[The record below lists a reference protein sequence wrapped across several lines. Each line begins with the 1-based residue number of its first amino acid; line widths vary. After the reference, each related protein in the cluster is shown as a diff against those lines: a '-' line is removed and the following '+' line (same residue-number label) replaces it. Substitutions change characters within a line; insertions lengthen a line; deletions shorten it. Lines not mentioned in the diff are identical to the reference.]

1 MLYSEKNDFTF
12 GPDGFAV
19 TLLSLKGNKRLKK
32 FFLTPMQYL
41 GYFDNEGTEICEKD
55 IVENEFGKKLVIRKS
70 GEVFFIEETK
80 LEIPAMFLN
89 FSKIKIIGNLYEHP
103 HLITNL

>member
-19 TLLSLKGNKRLKK
+19 TLLSLKGNKKQKK

-41 GYFDNEGTEICEKD
+41 GYFDMEGNEVCEKD
-55 IVENEFGKKLVIRKS
+55 IVENEFGKKICIRKD
-70 GEVFFIEETK
+70 GEVFFIEDDK

-89 FSKIKIIGNLYEHP
+89 FSKIKIIGNLFEHP
-103 HLITNL
+103 HLTTNS